1 MFVQHSEICPQLTL
15 SIDIQIGLVSE
26 ENYATNGYQ
35 TSQVIFLGIG
45 QLGQVDSVD
54 LGANLWIVVK
64 DVGGIFK
71 KIPELRMAIQ
81 AFVMIGHFGQRTPM
95 DVREAGT
102 KIIVLIVYT
111 ILYGGAARFI
121 VDSLRYC
128 DRLPPAPID
137 VDFIHPVVPWFY

>member
-1 MFVQHSEICPQLTL
+1 MFVQHSKISPQLTL
-15 SIDIQIGLVSE
+15 SIDIKIGLVSE

-54 LGANLWIVVK
+54 LRANLGIVVK
-64 DVGGIFK
+64 DVGGIFE
-71 KIPELRMAIQ
+71 KIPESRMAIQ
-81 AFVMIGHFGQRTPM
+81 AFVMIGHFRQRTPM

-102 KIIVLIVYT
+102 KIIVLIVCT
-111 ILYGGAARFI
+111 ILDRSAARFI

-128 DRLPPAPID
+128 DRLPPALID
-137 VDFIHPVVPWFY
+137 IDFLHPVVP